1 MVPTSKLAVMPSCG
15 TPNRPMNQI
24 DLIPPPAH
32 STLVV
37 AGADLGVTID
47 RLQALGVTILG
58 YSVKLSTYTLNLIAP

>member
-37 AGADLGVTID
+37 AGADLGVTI
-47 RLQALGVTILG
+47 LG